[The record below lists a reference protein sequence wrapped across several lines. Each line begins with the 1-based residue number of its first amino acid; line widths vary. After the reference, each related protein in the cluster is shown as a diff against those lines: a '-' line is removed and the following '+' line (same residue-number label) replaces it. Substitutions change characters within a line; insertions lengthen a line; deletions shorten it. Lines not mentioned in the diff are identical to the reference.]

1 MKKRWLI
8 FPISLFLVLLGLA
21 IGQIYH
27 RQYQQ
32 VLFEKGTASA
42 LVADHSGMAYTMPFT
57 TQLKQLDFDKYPS
70 GKTKQIK
77 ATVCFQDRESAQ
89 TLTVS
94 VNQPVRY
101 HQFQV
106 YLDDYQTANGQ
117 MPVRVHLMYVQQPA
131 QIIVYVGLIALLLA
145 CLGWLVI
152 TCSRALKHTSTKF
165 WIGILILLTLVTA
178 IIVVMNPMM
187 RHAEVPPILR
197 SVWFLPHV
205 IAYILSYT
213 LLVAAFAFS
222 FAEWVKSDMEKQ
234 SYPLF
239 QAGIALY
246 SIGLVLGMLWAKAT
260 WGTFWGWDPK
270 ESAALITWIVCVT
283 VCHVHH
289 FKKHFAKSWFWMQL
303 LCLLCL
309 LFGWFGVQWLH
320 LGGLHAY

>member
-8 FPISLFLVLLGLA
+8 FPICLLFVLLGLT
-21 IGQIYH
+21 IGKIFH
-27 RQYQQ
+27 HQYQQ
-32 VLFEKGTASA
+32 VLFEKSTPSA
-42 LVADHSGMAYTMPFT
+42 LVADPSGNAFEMPFSA
-57 TQLKQLDFDKYPS
+57 QLKQLDFDKYPS

-77 ATVCFQDRESAQ
+77 ATVCFQDREGAE

-94 VNQPVRY
+94 VNHPVRY

-117 MPVRVHLMYVQQPA
+117 MPACVHLMFVQQPA
-131 QIIVYVGLIALLLA
+131 QMLVYVGLIALLLA
-145 CLGWLVI
+145 CIGWLVM
-152 TCSRALKHTSTKF
+152 TCSRALKHTSAKF
-165 WIGILILLTLVTA
+165 WIGILILLTLVTT
-178 IIVVMNPMM
+178 IIVVTNPMM

-213 LLVAAFAFS
+213 LLVAAFVFS
-222 FAEWVKSDMEKQ
+222 LVEWVKSDMEKY

-239 QAGIALY
+239 QAGTALY
-246 SIGLVLGMLWAKAT
+246 SIGLVLGMLWAKAA

-270 ESAALITWIVCVT
+270 ESAALITWIVCVA
-283 VCHVHH
+283 VCHIHL
-289 FKKHFAKSWFWMQL
+289 FKKPSAKNWFWMQL
-303 LCLLCL
+303 LCVLCL
-309 LFGWFGVQWLH
+309 LFGWFGIQWLH